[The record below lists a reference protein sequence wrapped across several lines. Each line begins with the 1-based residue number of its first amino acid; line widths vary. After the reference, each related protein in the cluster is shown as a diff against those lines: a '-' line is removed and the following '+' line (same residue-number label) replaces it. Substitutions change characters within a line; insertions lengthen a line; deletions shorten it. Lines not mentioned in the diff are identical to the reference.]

1 LDAATAE
8 TLLAF
13 AESTGPTVRAPAPDG
28 KAALDAIDERS
39 TELVAAIGWFAEA
52 GRADEALRLANALY
66 AFWITKQRFDDG
78 WAAYDRALAASG
90 GAPNLRARASI
101 DAGFMPFWTGDD
113 ERATAAFQRGLD
125 IAREIDETRLVSRGL
140 GGLIRVALRADVA
153 EARRLGREAL
163 AYSDAAGNID
173 GRSDALHLLG
183 VGAQI
188 AGDLP
193 EARDWMRQRLA
204 LVREQGNEALIAS
217 EAGNLS
223 MVERQLGDLDE
234 SEALV
239 REALEIADRR
249 GDEFMK
255 PFALSGF
262 AAIATERGEDRRA
275 ATLVGAAE
283 AIMEAQNMAWPPDE
297 RPHYERM
304 LAVLPERMGSVE
316 FERARA
322 AGRSMPTAEAVTFAL
337 GAPVAKSNR
346 DLTGNVSR

>member
-1 LDAATAE
+1 MDSTTAE
-8 TLLAF
+8 SLLSF
-13 AESTGPTVRAPAPDG
+13 AETTGPAVRSPGLDG
-28 KAALDAIDERS
+28 KTALDAIDDRAAD
-39 TELVAAIGWFAEA
+39 LVTAIGWFVEA

-66 AFWITKQRFDDG
+66 PFWITKQRFDDG
-78 WAAYDRALAASG
+78 WAAYDRALGAAG

-113 ERATAAFQRGLD
+113 ARATAAFQRGLD
-125 IAREIDETRLVSRGL
+125 IAREIDDPRLVSRGL
-140 GGLIRVALRADVA
+140 GGLIRVALRADVGK
-153 EARRLGREAL
+153 ARRLGREAL
-163 AYSDAAGNID
+163 AISDAAGNID

-188 AGDLP
+188 AGDLA

-223 MVERQLGDLDE
+223 MVERQLGNLDE

-239 REALEIADRR
+239 REALEIAERR

-262 AAIATERGEDRRA
+262 AAIATERGDDRRA

-304 LAVLPERMGSVE
+304 LAVLPERMGSDP
-316 FERARA
+316 FEAARA
-322 AGRSMPTAEAVTFAL
+322 AGRSMSTQHAVNLAL
-337 GAPVAKSNR
+337 GRPA
-346 DLTGNVSR
+346 T

>member
-1 LDAATAE
+1 MDSITAE
-8 TLLAF
+8 SLLSF
-13 AESTGPTVRAPAPDG
+13 AETTGPAVRAAGPDG
-28 KAALDAIDERS
+28 KTALDAIDDRAAD
-39 TELVAAIGWFAEA
+39 LVAAIAWFVEA

-66 AFWITKQRFDDG
+66 PFWITKQRFDDG
-78 WAAYDRALAASG
+78 WAAYDRALGASG

-113 ERATAAFQRGLD
+113 ERAAAAFQRGLD
-125 IAREIDETRLVSRGL
+125 LAREIDDTRLVSRGL

-153 EARRLGREAL
+153 EARRLAREAL

-193 EARDWMRQRLA
+193 EAREWMLQRLA

-217 EAGNLS
+217 EAANLS
-223 MVERQLGDLDE
+223 MVERQLGNLDE

-239 REALEIADRR
+239 REALEIAVRR
-249 GDEFMK
+249 GDEFTK

-262 AAIATERGEDRRA
+262 AAIATERGDDRRA

-283 AIMEAQNMAWPPDE
+283 ALMEAQNMAWPPDE

-304 LAVLPERMGSVE
+304 LALLPERMGPAT
-316 FERARA
+316 FERERA
-322 AGRSMPTAEAVTFAL
+322 AGRSMSTADAVDLAL
-337 GAPVAKSNR
+337 GAPVAGS
-346 DLTGNVSR
+346 TAT

>member
-1 LDAATAE
+1 MDTSTAE
-8 TLLAF
+8 SLLAF
-13 AESTGPTVRAPAPDG
+13 AESTGPSVRAPAPDG
-28 KAALDAIDERS
+28 KAALDAIDDRA
-39 TELVAAIGWFAEA
+39 TELVAAIDWFVQT

-66 AFWITKQRFDDG
+66 PFWITKQRFDDG
-78 WAAYDRALAASG
+78 WAAYDRALSASD

-113 ERATAAFQRGLD
+113 ERASASFRRGLV
-125 IAREIDETRLVSRGL
+125 IAREIDDTRLVSRGL

-163 AYSDAAGNID
+163 AYADDAGNLD

-188 AGDLP
+188 AGDLT
-193 EARDWMRQRLA
+193 EAREWMRQRLA

-217 EAGNLS
+217 EAANLS
-223 MVERQLGDLDE
+223 MVVRQLGDLDE

-262 AAIATERGEDRRA
+262 AAIATERGEDQRA

-304 LAVLPERMGSVE
+304 LAVLPERVGSVE
-316 FERARA
+316 FERARS
-322 AGRSMPTAEAVTFAL
+322 AGRSMSTAHAVAFAL
-337 GAPVAKSNR
+337 GAPVADSPAR
-346 DLTGNVSR
+346 

>member
-1 LDAATAE
+1 MDATIAE
-8 TLLAF
+8 SLLSF
-13 AESTGPTVRAPAPDG
+13 AEMTGPAVRAPGANG
-28 KAALDAIDERS
+28 KAALDAMDDRS
-39 TELVAAIGWFAEA
+39 ADLVAAIGWFVD
-52 GRADEALRLANALY
+52 ADRGDDALRLANALY
-66 AFWITKQRFDDG
+66 PFWITKQRFDDG
-78 WAAYDRALAASG
+78 WAAYERALATSG
-90 GAPNLRARASI
+90 GAPDLRARASI

-113 ERATAAFQRGLD
+113 ERAAAAFQRGLD
-125 IAREIDETRLVSRGL
+125 IAREIDDTRLVSRGL

-188 AGDLP
+188 AGDLA

-223 MVERQLGDLDE
+223 MVERQLGNLDE
-234 SEALV
+234 SETLI

-262 AAIATERGEDRRA
+262 AAIATERGDDRRA

-304 LAVLPERMGSVE
+304 LAVLPERMDSAE

-322 AGRSMPTAEAVTFAL
+322 AGRSMAIAEAVVFAL
-337 GAPVAKSNR
+337 GSPVEES
-346 DLTGNVSR
+346 TTT

>member
-1 LDAATAE
+1 MDTSTAE
-8 TLLAF
+8 SLLAF
-13 AESTGPTVRAPAPDG
+13 AESTGPSVRAPAPDG
-28 KAALDAIDERS
+28 KAALDAIDDRA
-39 TELVAAIGWFAEA
+39 TELVAAIDWFVQT

-66 AFWITKQRFDDG
+66 PFWITKQRFDDG
-78 WAAYDRALAASG
+78 WAAYDRALSASD

-113 ERATAAFQRGLD
+113 ERASASFRRGLE
-125 IAREIDETRLVSRGL
+125 IAREIDDTRLVSRGL

-163 AYSDAAGNID
+163 AYADDAGNLD

-188 AGDLP
+188 AGDLT
-193 EARDWMRQRLA
+193 EAREWMRQRLA

-217 EAGNLS
+217 EAANLS
-223 MVERQLGDLDE
+223 MVVRQLGDLDE

-262 AAIATERGEDRRA
+262 AAIATERGEDQRA

-304 LAVLPERMGSVE
+304 LAVLPERVGSVE
-316 FERARA
+316 FERARS
-322 AGRSMPTAEAVTFAL
+322 AGRSMSTAHAVAFAL
-337 GAPVAKSNR
+337 GAPVADSPAR
-346 DLTGNVSR
+346 